1 MVLQGRP
8 GTYWR
13 SPLWS
18 RLRAQIGGALL
29 FAAVLPALVLRL
41 QLPASSDEP
50 IIAQSFFG
58 MAFAVTFSVYLLRNI
73 SQFPGMRRGYFI
85 LPSALA
91 GYALLFSVFLFLRL
105 DYSRPLF
112 LLSFL
117 ICCSWLYLIYFLGL
131 RSDAARIGIVP
142 FGDVSALDQ
151 IPGIAWTSLSK
162 PELAERY
169 DMLVADLRADLPA
182 EWEGFIADCA
192 LKGVAVFH
200 VKQLREALTGCVD
213 IEHISENNFG
223 SLVPFMAYLRFR
235 RLLDL
240 LAALVV
246 GAVLL
251 PLLVIIGILIRIDS
265 RGPALFRQSRI
276 GFRGEPF
283 TVIKFRTMVESSES
297 GSHHDAIT
305 SDGDKRVTRFGAF
318 LRRSRIDELP
328 QIWNILRGEM
338 SWIGPR
344 PEAEILSRWFA
355 SQLPFY
361 PYRHIV
367 PPGITG
373 WAQVNQG
380 YATAEL
386 DDETVKLHYDF
397 YYIKNFSPWLDAL
410 IVVKTIQ
417 TMLTGSGAR

>member
-1 MVLQGRP
+1 LN
-8 GTYWR
+8 
-13 SPLWS
+13 
-18 RLRAQIGGALL
+18 RLRVQIGGALF
-29 FAAVLPALVLRL
+29 FAVLLPALALRL
-41 QLPASSDEP
+41 RLPASSDEP

-58 MAFAVTFSVYLLRNI
+58 LIFAVGFSVYLLRNI
-73 SQFPGMRRGYFI
+73 GQFPGMRRGYFI
-85 LPSALA
+85 LPSVLA
-91 GYALLFSVFLFLRL
+91 GYALLFSIFLFLRL

-112 LLSFL
+112 LASFVV
-117 ICCSWLYLIYFLGL
+117 CCAWLYLVHFLGL

-142 FGDVSALDQ
+142 FGDISAIDQ
-151 IPGIAWTSLSK
+151 IPGIAWAHLSK
-162 PELAERY
+162 PELAERC

-182 EWEGFIADCA
+182 EWEAFVAECA
-192 LKGVAVFH
+192 LKGIAVFH
-200 VKQLREALTGCVD
+200 VKQLREALTGRVA

-235 RLLDL
+235 RLIDL
-240 LAALVV
+240 ISAVVIGAL
-246 GAVLL
+246 LL
-251 PLLVIIGILIRIDS
+251 PFLVIVGFFIRMDS
-265 RGPALFRQSRI
+265 PGPALFRQSRI

-283 TVIKFRTMVESSES
+283 TVVKFRTMVESDES
-297 GSHHDAIT
+297 DSHHDVIT
-305 SDGDKRVTRFGAF
+305 TDGDKRVTRLGAF

-328 QIWNILRGEM
+328 QIWNILKGEM

-355 SQLPFY
+355 TQLPFY